1 MFLTLFIFTEWRQ
14 EELERIN
21 NTLTGAERKAALC
34 MLLDQETQ
42 LISAIGRHK
51 IESDTENK
59 DKRIQDFL
67 DKVRVISRNNYI
79 VTCADPESF
88 FRGVQL
94 SYFFFFFFL
103 VDYGKKD
110 TNTTKSGPSL
120 AHQQNSILRFAG
132 GPMVALH

>member
-1 MFLTLFIFTEWRQ
+1 MVLTLFIFTEWRQ

-67 DKVRVISRNNYI
+67 DKVGVISRNNFHI
-79 VTCADPESF
+79 V
-88 FRGVQL
+88 R
-94 SYFFFFFFL
+94 FL
-103 VDYGKKD
+103 
-110 TNTTKSGPSL
+110 N
-120 AHQQNSILRFAG
+120 F
-132 GPMVALH
+132 

>member
-1 MFLTLFIFTEWRQ
+1 MFLTLFISTEWRQ

-21 NTLTGAERKAALC
+21 NTLSGAERKAALC

-67 DKVRVISRNNYI
+67 DKVGVISRNI
-79 VTCADPESF
+79 VFT
-88 FRGVQL
+88 L
-94 SYFFFFFFL
+94 
-103 VDYGKKD
+103 
-110 TNTTKSGPSL
+110 
-120 AHQQNSILRFAG
+120 
-132 GPMVALH
+132 

>member
-1 MFLTLFIFTEWRQ
+1 MCVLEWRQ

-51 IESDTENK
+51 LESDTENK

-67 DKVRVISRNNYI
+67 DKVCFMHNNHSSR
-79 VTCADPESF
+79 
-88 FRGVQL
+88 
-94 SYFFFFFFL
+94 
-103 VDYGKKD
+103 
-110 TNTTKSGPSL
+110 
-120 AHQQNSILRFAG
+120 
-132 GPMVALH
+132 